1 VKADQFSTRSNRNS
15 SPTRCETC
23 SRLSDF
29 QESLN
34 RSRGSP
40 RPLPRSTSLLDLVSS
55 NTFFLFSSR
64 RVELTS
70 LSFHSLFA
78 AEIQSADAVY
88 VLAFSIIMLNTD
100 LFSPQVRKRMTFE
113 DYKKNLRGVN
123 SSADFSDTFL
133 VSRVFSS
140 SSPFVLFES

>member
-1 VKADQFSTRSNRNS
+1 
-15 SPTRCETC
+15 
-23 SRLSDF
+23 
-29 QESLN
+29 
-34 RSRGSP
+34 
-40 RPLPRSTSLLDLVSS
+40 
-55 NTFFLFSSR
+55 
-64 RVELTS
+64 
-70 LSFHSLFA
+70 LFA